1 MTHSSNS
8 TNLEPDTLVLESQ
21 TPAVVQTGYLVQAGW
36 FAWLVCLLGALF
48 YCYEYLL
55 RTMPGIMEPELR
67 QAFQLDSSAFG
78 NLMGFY
84 YYAYTPMQFP
94 VGILIDRYGPRRLL
108 IMASLVCAVGS
119 YLFAIEY
126 SLAISQLGRFMVGFG
141 SAFAFVG
148 FLKLAT
154 IWLHP
159 KRFALISGLIMTL
172 CMIGVIQG
180 NELVAFLS
188 THQGW
193 KATVMLFAVLGLMI
207 SMAIAFIMPKN
218 TSESASFNQDIPVED
233 LKTLC
238 KEMVKLAKKPII
250 WANGLVGCLLF
261 LSLSGFSEA
270 WGVSYFEQGRGY
282 SKEIAVHLNNYVFW
296 GWAVGG
302 PLMGWISEKLARRRL
317 PLILGALG
325 AALSFVAILYLPR
338 SLPLM
343 AMEFFLFLLGFFS
356 SCQILVFPIAR
367 ELTSSSLA
375 ASALAFTNMLVMIG
389 GVILQP
395 GIGYLL
401 RWKWSGELLNNI
413 PAYSLRTYQMSLII
427 IALASFLAAIIV
439 MAMRETYPNTELP
452 S

>member
-1 MTHSSNS
+1 MTTASNNDS
-8 TNLEPDTLVLESQ
+8 GTLVLDSQ
-21 TPAVVQTGYLVQAGW
+21 ALVKTGYLSQAGW
-36 FAWLVCLLGALF
+36 FAWMICLLGALF

-67 QAFQLDSSAFG
+67 QAFQLDSTAFG

-108 IMASLVCAVGS
+108 ILASLICAFGS
-119 YLFAIEY
+119 YLFAMEA
-126 SLAISQLGRFMVGFG
+126 SLLVSQVGRFLVGFG

-154 IWLHP
+154 VWLHP

-172 CMIGVIQG
+172 CMLGVTQG
-180 NELVAFLS
+180 NVLIAVLS
-188 THQGW
+188 THIGW
-193 KATVMLFAVLGLMI
+193 KETTLIFAGLGLALAAVM
-207 SMAIAFIMPKN
+207 SLAMPKN
-218 TSESASFNQDIPVED
+218 KDELTSYGQEDTPVED

-238 KEMVKLAKKPII
+238 KEMVKLAKNRTI

-261 LSLSGFSEA
+261 LSLSGFAEA

-296 GWAVGG
+296 GWAAGG
-302 PLMGWISEKLARRRL
+302 PFMGWISEKITKRRL
-317 PLILGALG
+317 PLICGALG
-325 AALSFVAILYLPR
+325 AAFFFATILYLPMTM
-338 SLPLM
+338 PLGVM
-343 AMEFFLFLLGFFS
+343 KFLLFMVGVCS

-367 ELTSSSLA
+367 ELSSSSLA

-389 GVILQP
+389 GVVLQP

-401 RWKWSGELLNNI
+401 KLNWSGQELNQI
-413 PAYSLRTYQMSLII
+413 PVYGLETYQSALLII
-427 IALASFLAAIIV
+427 AAGAIMAALVVFG
-439 MAMRETYPNTELP
+439 MRETYQKPEVEQNK
-452 S
+452 